1 MMNTQWRLADRVMTT
16 DLMFVIWRDENFVTF
31 LWGSKMIEN
40 LVDWSF
46 FLFVHFPFSCKH
58 LEIFIPKRLPCLC
71 RHLRILLNP
80 PRIFSFFL
88 SFSPTHTCITSLCLQ
103 IFYIS
108 NFTAF
113 LLEIAFGF
121 GSCRDYI
128 SQIKIQSRCDL
139 CNLVSNSSHRLI
151 LFLIFVR
158 NILNISLS
166 SNFPFFNIL
175 IVIK

>member
-1 MMNTQWRLADRVMTT
+1 MTT

-58 LEIFIPKRLPCLC
+58 IEIFIPKRLSCLC
-71 RHLRILLNP
+71 RHFWILLNP
-80 PRIFSFFL
+80 PQIFSFFL
-88 SFSPTHTCITSLCLQ
+88 SFSPTHTCITSLCLHL
-103 IFYIS
+103 FYIS

-113 LLEIAFGF
+113 LLEVAFAGF

-158 NILNISLS
+158 NIPNISLS
-166 SNFPFFNIL
+166 PTFLFSIFW
-175 IVIK
+175 